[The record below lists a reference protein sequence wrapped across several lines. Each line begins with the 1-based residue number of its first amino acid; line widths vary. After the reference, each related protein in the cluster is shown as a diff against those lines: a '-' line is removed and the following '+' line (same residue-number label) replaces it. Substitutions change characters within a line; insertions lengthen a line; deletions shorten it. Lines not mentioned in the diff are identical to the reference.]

1 MFKLSLIPLEK
12 INLREGLNSPLVGA
26 FSSFEGFIRNNNEG
40 KEVIALEYEAVEA
53 LCLKEAEKIL
63 TEVKEKFKVIDVRC
77 YHRTGKL
84 KVGEM
89 AVWVGVIA
97 PHRDAAFKACRYT
110 IDEIKKR
117 LPIWKKEF
125 YMDGV
130 SDWIGFGH
138 VARHMHDTTSPF

>member
-1 MFKLSLIPLEK
+1 MFKLSSVPLEN
-12 INLREGLNSPLVGA
+12 INLREGLSSPSAGA
-26 FSSFEGFIRNNNEG
+26 FISFEGFVRNHNEG
-40 KEVIALEYEAVEA
+40 KHVISLEYEAAETLSQKA
-53 LCLKEAEKIL
+53 AEKIL

-125 YMDGV
+125 YVDGA
-130 SDWIGFGH
+130 SEWIGCQHSAHSF
-138 VARHMHDTTSPF
+138 SP